1 MPNSSRVHDGALILK
16 VLSVSSRQTERFA
29 SPNSGYQ
36 YQINIEYQGETL
48 VSKLTNG
55 CYSQVVIWNS
65 VSANFN
71 SQTLTIKLVSC
82 DANRKLSNVTFS
94 NGTE

>member
-16 VLSVSSRQTERFA
+16 VLSVSRQTERIA
-29 SPNSGYQ
+29 SLNSGYQ

-65 VSANFN
+65 VSSNFN